1 MSIPKAYENSEF
13 LHSSQAREIRILAE
27 FSEPRYR
34 LKRHGVEGTIVFF
47 GSARTLS
54 VADAKA
60 NLERVE
66 REGGNPAQLR
76 KAKGL
81 VKVAPYY
88 DDARELSRR
97 LSLWSKE
104 GSHGL
109 TLCSGGGHGIM
120 GACNQ
125 GAHDAGAP
133 SVGFNISL
141 PYEQSANEW
150 ITPEL
155 GFQFHYFFLRKFW
168 FVNSARAIVVF
179 PGGFGTLDEFM
190 EVLTLVQTHKLE
202 RPLPI
207 ILYGREY
214 WKKVI
219 DLDAFADFAMI
230 DADDVNLWHWSDSVD
245 DAFEHLTTALKDVHL
260 RIPKVGQES
269 PTMGISPLDESALS
283 SRK

>member
-13 LHSSQAREIRILAE
+13 LHSTQAREVRILAE

-34 LKRHGVEGTIVFF
+34 LKRHGVDGTIVFF

-54 VADAKA
+54 VADAAA
-60 NLERVE
+60 NLARVE
-66 REGGNPAQLR
+66 ASNPSPAQLR

-88 DDARELSRR
+88 DAARELSRR
-97 LSLWSKE
+97 LSEWSRE
-104 GSHGL
+104 GAHGL

-190 EVLTLVQTHKLE
+190 EVLTLIQTRKLE
-202 RPLPI
+202 RPMPI
-207 ILYGREY
+207 VLYGSDY

-219 DLDAFADFAMI
+219 DVEALADFAMI
-230 DADDVNLWHWSDSVD
+230 DPDDVKLWHWSDSVD
-245 DAFEHLTTALKDVHL
+245 DAFAYLTQELKDVHL
-260 RIPKVGQES
+260 RVPKVGQDAN
-269 PTMGISPLDESALS
+269 TMGSALDESS
-283 SRK
+283 VP